1 MPDIGYS
8 NERRV
13 DMQLS
18 TSKDPK
24 IKNQIRES
32 KSRKVFI
39 VFNYL
44 LLSLTAFICVLPLIN
59 ILAVS
64 FSSSSAAAAGYVKLW
79 PVNFTMDSYK
89 YAMSKYEF
97 VDSFFVSVKRIAV
110 GYGINMFM
118 AISVAYPLSK
128 EKENFRAR
136 NIYAWFFIVTML
148 FSGGLIPSYMTIK
161 SLGLLDSIW
170 ALVLPGAVPVF
181 NVILLM
187 NFFRDLPREIEEA
200 AHIDGAGYLTTLL
213 KIYLPLSKPAL
224 ATITLFML
232 VHHWN
237 SWFDGLI
244 YMNSPKNYPLQS
256 YLRTIVITLDTST
269 MSSSE
274 QLHLTDISDRT
285 FKAAQ
290 VFLAA
295 VPVLMIYP
303 FLQKYFMKG
312 LVMGSVKG

>member
-1 MPDIGYS
+1 MLTS
-8 NERRV
+8 TLKLKRV
-13 DMQLS
+13 KS
-18 TSKDPK
+18 
-24 IKNQIRES
+24 QIRTS
-32 KSRKVFI
+32 KSRKVFTI
-39 VFNYL
+39 FNYI
-44 LLSLTAFICVLPLIN
+44 LLSVTAFICILPLIN
-59 ILAVS
+59 ILAIS

-79 PVNFTMDSYK
+79 PVNFTLDSYK
-89 YAMSKYEF
+89 YAMSKPEF
-97 VDSFFVSVKRIAV
+97 VTSFIVSLKRISL
-110 GYGINMFM
+110 GYVINMLM

-128 EKENFRAR
+128 EKEAFQAR

-148 FSGGLIPSYMTIK
+148 FSGGLIPTYMTIK
-161 SLGLLDSIW
+161 SLGLLDTVW

-200 AHIDGAGYLTTLL
+200 AYIDGSGYITTLL

-224 ATITLFML
+224 ATITLFTL
-232 VHHWN
+232 VGHWN
-237 SWFDGLI
+237 AWFDGLI

-269 MSSSE
+269 LSSSE
-274 QLHLTDISDRT
+274 QLHVTDISDRT

-312 LVMGSVKG
+312 LVLGSVKG